1 MDKKRYNLI
10 IITVLT
16 TMFLTIAL
24 SRAVIGKYNTDIENN
39 KKVTKVELF
48 ADSNKV
54 SDKVPL
60 KVDIKIEPIDAY
72 IKDLEWEIQDKDI
85 IDIKQN
91 LIYGKSKGK
100 TKVKLKNN
108 YIFSNELEIETV
120 DFLSSIEV
128 ENKIKALP
136 IRTEHKYNIKYIPKT
151 AENQKISIESTDPN
165 IISVN
170 NENLSI
176 IGKNKGKSKII
187 LRDSFKNILY
197 EETIEVKWDRIT
209 NILLDEKEITIG
221 KGQKYLIHAKIEP
234 EFATHSDI
242 IWNSSNENVASID
255 NLGIV
260 TANNKGT
267 TIIEATADDRK
278 IKATYIL
285 NVVDTKLYNLTK
297 YANLDFAIY
306 PQISKSYN
314 ELAKI
319 NKFEPFEIIKKIEN
333 NYYKVRNK
341 DGMPGIAKIDDIN
354 ELLNKEPVLVKNFPH
369 EVSTEIYNQ
378 ELQALKNT
386 LLFKN
391 INITNYRLKKI
402 IPIGKPITNENDKML
417 GGDPNLEFVG
427 NPFETGN
434 YGAYETVI
442 YKLLKNYIYNVKLI
456 SEISKEEMEE
466 KISSGSIFIVWA
478 GKVENGKTW
487 HSKNGKE
494 HTEKLNKNTLI
505 IKGFTDTSYIVNDY
519 IKGEDLLVNKVDLQE
534 EIKLMGNNI
543 ILIE

>member
-176 IGKNKGKSKII
+176 TGKNKGKSKII

-369 EVSTEIYNQ
+369 EVSTEIHNQ

>member
-176 IGKNKGKSKII
+176 TGKNKGKSKII

-369 EVSTEIYNQ
+369 EVSTEIHNQ

-519 IKGEDLLVNKVDLQE
+519 TKGEDLLVNKVDLQE